1 MSDKEKSMRRYETLV
16 VLHPELPEAQVRET
30 IDRARRLI
38 EQAGGNVHAM
48 QEWGMRE
55 LAYPIRKLNRG
66 CYVLAEYTA
75 TAEVVRE
82 LERTLKIAD
91 EILRFVSVATPTTKV
106 KERPAK
112 SRRKSEPA
120 EARAA
125 EPAAMPPVE

>member
-1 MSDKEKSMRRYETLV
+1 MQRYETLM

-30 IDRARRLI
+30 IDRARRLV
-38 EQAGGNVHAM
+38 EQASGQVHAM

-66 CYVLAEYTA
+66 YYVLAEYDA
-75 TAEVVRE
+75 TAEIVRE

-91 EILRFVSVATPTTKV
+91 EILRFISVATVTKKP

-112 SRRKSEPA
+112 ARRRTEAAAAKAAELAATPPA
-120 EARAA
+120 E
-125 EPAAMPPVE
+125 

>member
-1 MSDKEKSMRRYETLV
+1 MRPYETLM

-38 EQAGGNVHAM
+38 DEAGGQVHAM

-55 LAYPIRKLNRG
+55 LAYPIRKLGRG
-66 CYVLAEYTA
+66 YYVLAEYTA
-75 TAEVVRE
+75 TAEIVRE

-91 EILRFVSVATPTTKV
+91 EILRFISVAKVATKV

-112 SRRKSEPA
+112 PRRTPETA
-120 EARAA
+120 EAKATHAGPVPAA
-125 EPAAMPPVE
+125 E

>member
-1 MSDKEKSMRRYETLV
+1 MRRYETLM

-38 EQAGGNVHAM
+38 EEGGGHPHAM

-55 LAYPIRKLNRG
+55 LAYPIRKLSRG
-66 CYVLAEYTA
+66 YYVLAEYDA

-91 EILRFVSVATPTTKV
+91 EILRFISVATVTTKP
-106 KERPAK
+106 KERPARA
-112 SRRKSEPA
+112 RRKSESA
-120 EARAA
+120 ENKNATAG
-125 EPAAMPPVE
+125 AMPGLE

>member
-1 MSDKEKSMRRYETLV
+1 MSVKENTMRKYETLI
-16 VLHPELPEAQVRET
+16 VLHPDLPEAQVRET

-38 EQAGGNVHAM
+38 EEGGGESHAM

-66 CYVLAEYTA
+66 YYVLAEYTSSA
-75 TAEVVRE
+75 DVVRE

-91 EILRFVSVATPTTKV
+91 EILRFVSVATVTTKQ

-112 SRRKSEPA
+112 ARRKAEKAESEAKSDAAAIPA
-120 EARAA
+120 E
-125 EPAAMPPVE
+125 

>member
-1 MSDKEKSMRRYETLV
+1 MRRYETLI

-38 EQAGGNVHAM
+38 EQAGGHVHAM

-66 CYVLAEYTA
+66 CYVLAEYDA
-75 TAEVVRE
+75 TADIVRE

-91 EILRFVSVATPTTKV
+91 EILRFISVAVPAAPR
-106 KERPAK
+106 ERPAK
-112 SRRKSEPA
+112 PRRAGAGDAKSA
-120 EARAA
+120 DASA
-125 EPAAMPPVE
+125 PVTE